1 VVSLSLF
8 ECNLC
13 SFFFC
18 FAERGNCRESVL
30 WRDESSALLGLTTL
44 VPPPDR
50 RSLQFPLAVES
61 W

>member
-1 VVSLSLF
+1 VDSLSLF

-30 WRDESSALLGLTTL
+30 WRDESSALLGLATL
-44 VPPPDR
+44 VPPDR